1 MNVNLEIPKERE
13 ALFLRYAKEQ
23 NKSINEVLNER
34 IMEFLEE
41 LEDLED
47 ALKARKERA
56 NGDSG
61 RAWQEIRA
69 ELRL

>member
-1 MNVNLEIPKERE
+1 MNVSLEIPKERE

-23 NKSINEVLNER
+23 NKSVNEVLNER

-41 LEDLED
+41 LEDLQD
-47 ALKARKERA
+47 ALQARKERE
-56 NGDSG
+56 NGEVG
-61 RAWQEIRA
+61 RAWQEIKA